1 MMPRS
6 PLTGSDDVVLL
17 QTFSS
22 QQLIHDWQQ
31 QLQIDITSELKGY
44 AEIYLYQCQ
53 QTGLKFFSPLDIAG
67 SSYLYETLQKYPWY
81 YLPDRWEHDV
91 ALKNLSD
98 CQRILEIGCGVG
110 DFVKS
115 GLEVNLDIRG
125 IELNQAAVSAAQN
138 QGLPVEYL
146 DLQDA
151 AKLYRS
157 SLDGVCSFQVLEHVP
172 DPRKFI
178 GLAIEMLKPGGK
190 LVFCVPNADSI
201 FQYHPNLLLDQ
212 PPHHLYRW
220 SVRSFKALEQLFPIQ
235 LETVLLEPLA
245 TYHILLYVECMTYR
259 YSSKSWLWKLVFNR
273 YTNSFYQAILA
284 LGLRKYLT
292 GMSLYVQF
300 RKLKP

>member
-1 MMPRS
+1 MKPLS
-6 PLTGSDDVVLL
+6 PLTGSTQVVLL
-17 QTFSS
+17 QTISS

-44 AEIYLYQCQ
+44 PEIYLYQCQ

-67 SSYLYETLQKYPWY
+67 SSHLYEALQQYPWY
-81 YLPDRWEHDV
+81 YLPDRWEHQV
-91 ALKNLSD
+91 ALKDLAD
-98 CQRILEIGCGVG
+98 CHTVLEIGCGSG

-115 GLEVNLDIRG
+115 GLEAGLDIRG
-125 IELNQAAVSAAQN
+125 IELNQAAVLAAQN

-151 AKLYRS
+151 AKLYHS

-172 DPRKFI
+172 DPKHFI

-190 LVFCVPNADSI
+190 LILCVPNSDSI

-220 SVRSFKALEQLFPIQ
+220 SARSLKALEQLFPIQ
-235 LETVLLEPLA
+235 LATVRLEPLA
-245 TYHILLYVECMTYR
+245 AYHVPLYVECCTHR
-259 YSSKSWLWKLVFNR
+259 FSSQSQFWKLLFNR
-273 YTNSFYQAILA
+273 YTNTIYQTILNF
-284 LGLRKYLT
+284 GFRNHLT
-292 GMSLYVQF
+292 GMALYGQF
-300 RKLKP
+300 HKLK